1 MNRNNI
7 ENNRKI
13 IQGILNNNPY
23 AYIEFMKKY
32 SRLIL
37 FLCNK
42 SCWNIYDADELCNDI
57 IYKIFIKMNSY
68 DPCKGKLTTWINTIA
83 SNYLRDNMRKD
94 DPSDYEVSIERYI
107 DNENKREEPDAAEY
121 FKNELPER
129 EYVEANNLPAD
140 KLYVNYHI
148 EFDKEFPDSNKDEA
162 IIRLQN
168 AMKEISERDQ
178 LILKFRSEGFEYNE
192 IAELL
197 KISYKTA
204 TTAHSRA
211 IKKVKAEYF
220 KGHELSQN

>member
-1 MNRNNI
+1 MNNDS
-7 ENNRKI
+7 
-13 IQGILNNNPY
+13 Y
-23 AYIEFMKKY
+23 AYNEFMKKY
-32 SRLIL
+32 SKLIL

-42 SCWNIYDADELCNDI
+42 SCGNIYDADELCNDI

-68 DPCKGKLTTWINTIA
+68 DSCKGKLTTWINTIA

-94 DPSDYEVSIERYI
+94 DPSENEVSIERYLE
-107 DNENKREEPDAAEY
+107 NENIREEPYAAEY

-129 EYVEANNLPAD
+129 LYAEANNVPAD
-140 KLYVNYHI
+140 KLYTNYHT
-148 EFDKEFPDSNKDEA
+148 EFGKEFHDSNEDEA

-204 TTAHSRA
+204 TTTHSRA
-211 IKKVKAEYF
+211 VKKVKAEYS
-220 KGHELSQN
+220 KGYELSQN